1 MSASKRGTSIT
12 DSFIDYK
19 KKGNKVE
26 FEGKEKLEGK
36 DVYVLKVMLQDGL
49 EQFFYL
55 DAATYL
61 VLARRE
67 ATPLHAQGNAIDM
80 ISFYDDYRPVGGF
93 LFYFHHVQKNR
104 TTGAVMAEGI
114 DTRIEANMKLDDDW
128 FKMPAAKSSDARKIV
143 PPQ

>member
-1 MSASKRGTSIT
+1 
-12 DSFIDYK
+12 
-19 KKGNKVE
+19 
-26 FEGKEKLEGK
+26 
-36 DVYVLKVMLQDGL
+36 MLQDGL

-80 ISFYDDYRPVGGF
+80 ISSYDDFRSVGGF

-104 TTGAVMAEGI
+104 KTGAIMAEGI